1 MKQFQDLNS
10 AFRSDARRI
19 SSTNWKLA
27 SVRPYRVGE
36 LLVRGHHCWPEG
48 AQLALGPGRFELTIF
63 RRDDCAN
70 LMADVQR
77 GEAEF
82 ALIVDLPVIVLAYR
96 LGELGAWNDVPFSW
110 HLQATK
116 AKIVP
121 RLDHAAEA
129 RALLWISLVGA
140 EDGIIQAQ
148 RGMTLSPAFTFA
160 LREAIRAQAMT
171 TFDSEECT
179 LAISRLYLKHPSIAE
194 RLSLAAARTMGNE

>member
-10 AFRSDARRI
+10 AFRSQARRI
-19 SSTNWKLA
+19 STNWKLP
-27 SVRPYRVGE
+27 SDRPYRVGE
-36 LLVRGHHCWPEG
+36 LFLRGHHRWPEA
-48 AQLALGPGRFELTIF
+48 AQLVHGPCRFELTLF
-63 RRDDCAN
+63 RRDVCAN
-70 LMADVQR
+70 LVADVQR

-82 ALIVDLPVIVLAYR
+82 ALTVDLPVIVLAYR

-110 HLQATK
+110 HLQPTK

-140 EDGIIQAQ
+140 DDGIIHAQ

-160 LREAIRAQAMT
+160 LQQAIRAQAMM

-179 LAISRLYLKHPSIAE
+179 LAISRLFLSRSNIEERIA
-194 RLSLAAARTMGNE
+194 SASARTRGNE